1 MPSRGLSSRLEQR
14 NMKTLVAAIHGIMTR
29 QTNPSWPDRLDAWFA
44 ARSPGMR
51 VLKKE
56 YCAGPWPRW
65 NCAVKNPRLALGLV
79 NEIRL
84 MLDAPGGAEP
94 APSVWIVAHS
104 NGALVALSAARR
116 LARAGH
122 PVSGLILIGAAC
134 AADVRRNGVLG
145 AVISGDLGM
154 AIAYCSKEDGA
165 LPRRGDR
172 GWLSRLY
179 DLLAWPYGS
188 LGRSGWMLDNRPL
201 PLRLSPVLRGRIL
214 TRWFQGGHS
223 GYFAPDQI
231 EFTFRQIARDIGTDH
246 TQNQQP

>member
-1 MPSRGLSSRLEQR
+1 MPSRGLSTRLEQR

-56 YCAGPWPRW
+56 YSAGPWPRW

-122 PVSGLILIGAAC
+122 PVSGLILIGAA
-134 AADVRRNGVLG
+134 
-145 AVISGDLGM
+145 VIMGLILVPWSEVEEFDR
-154 AIAYCSKEDGA
+154 EDIIDWK
-165 LPRRGDR
+165 LI
-172 GWLSRLY
+172 
-179 DLLAWPYGS
+179 
-188 LGRSGWMLDNRPL
+188 N
-201 PLRLSPVLRGRIL
+201 RLSNKG
-214 TRWFQGGHS
+214 
-223 GYFAPDQI
+223 
-231 EFTFRQIARDIGTDH
+231 E
-246 TQNQQP
+246 